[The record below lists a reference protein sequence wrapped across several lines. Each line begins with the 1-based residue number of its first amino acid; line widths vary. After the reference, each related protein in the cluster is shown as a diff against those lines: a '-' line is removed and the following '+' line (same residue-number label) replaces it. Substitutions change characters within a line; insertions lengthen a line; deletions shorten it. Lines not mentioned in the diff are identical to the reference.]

1 MTSPTDGAP
10 RNRQYLLA
18 GRPLGPVLP
27 EHFRLHETVAGE
39 PAAGEA
45 LVRNLLV
52 SIDPAMRGWMVN
64 RADYV
69 APLNVGDVMR
79 ASCVARVVRSRRP
92 DLTAGE
98 LVVGGFGWQDY
109 AIAADP
115 QGYTRV
121 DAALPPSAA
130 LSLLG
135 TTGYTAYF
143 GMHEIGAPRPGET
156 VVVSGAAGAVGSI
169 AGQIAKIDGAARVI
183 GIAGSDQKCQW
194 LQQHCGF
201 DAAVNYKTEDVG
213 SRLSALAPD
222 GIDVYF
228 DNVGGEILDLAL
240 ARLANYARV
249 VLCGG
254 ISRSLKSGPIPGPAN
269 YFNLVFR
276 RAKMQGFIVLD
287 YTARFPEAAAAL
299 APWARAG
306 KLKYAEHIVEG
317 FECLPDAL
325 AGIFRGENIGK
336 QMVRIAT

>member
-1 MTSPTDGAP
+1 VTTACGDAP

-18 GRPLGPVLP
+18 GRPVGPVLP
-27 EHFRLHETVAGE
+27 EHFRFHETDVPE

-45 LVRNLLV
+45 LVRTLLV

-64 RADYV
+64 RSDYV
-69 APLNVGDVMR
+69 APLNIGDVMR
-79 ASCVARVVRSRRP
+79 ATCVARVVCSRRP
-92 DLTAGE
+92 DLAEGD

-109 AIAADP
+109 AIAAEP
-115 QGYTRV
+115 PGFTRV
-121 DAALPPSAA
+121 DGALPPSSA

-135 TTGYTAYF
+135 TTGYTAFF
-143 GMHEIGAPRPGET
+143 GMHEIGAPTAGNT

-183 GIAGSDQKCQW
+183 GIAGSDEKCRW

-201 DAAVNYKTEDVG
+201 DATVNYKTEDVG
-213 SRLSALAPD
+213 TRLSALAPD

-254 ISRSLKSGPIPGPAN
+254 ISRSLQTGPIPGPAN

-287 YTARFPEAAAAL
+287 YAARFPEAAAVL
-299 APWARAG
+299 TPWVRSG
-306 KLKYAEHIVEG
+306 RLKYAEHVVEG
-317 FECLPDAL
+317 FERLPDAL

-336 QMVRIAT
+336 QMVRIAA

>member
-1 MTSPTDGAP
+1 MVNLRGSPP

-18 GRPLGPVLP
+18 GRPVGPVLP
-27 EHFRLHETVAGE
+27 EHFSFREADIPD
-39 PAAGEA
+39 PADGEA

-69 APLNVGDVMR
+69 APLNIGDVMR
-79 ASCVARVVRSRRP
+79 ATCVSRVTRSRRA
-92 DLTAGE
+92 DIAEDE
-98 LVVGGFGWQDY
+98 LIVGSFGWQDY
-109 AIAADP
+109 AILNGPA
-115 QGYTRV
+115 QFSRV
-121 DAALPPSAA
+121 DPTLPPSAS

-143 GMHEIGAPRPGET
+143 GMHEIGAPKPAET
-156 VVVSGAAGAVGSI
+156 VVVSGAAGAVGSV
-169 AGQIAKIDGAARVI
+169 AGQIAKISGARVI
-183 GIAGSDQKCQW
+183 GIAGSEQKCQW
-194 LQQHCGF
+194 LIDFCGF
-201 DAAVNYKTEDVG
+201 DSAVNYKTEDVG
-213 SRLSALAPD
+213 ARLTALAPD

-240 ARLANYARV
+240 ARLANYARI

-254 ISRSLKSGPIPGPAN
+254 ISRSLKSGPIPGPSN

-287 YTARFPEAAAAL
+287 YASRFHEAAAAL
-299 APWARAG
+299 APWVRSG

-317 FECLPDAL
+317 FERLPDAL
-325 AGIFRGENIGK
+325 AGIFRGENTGK
-336 QMVRIAT
+336 QMVRIAG